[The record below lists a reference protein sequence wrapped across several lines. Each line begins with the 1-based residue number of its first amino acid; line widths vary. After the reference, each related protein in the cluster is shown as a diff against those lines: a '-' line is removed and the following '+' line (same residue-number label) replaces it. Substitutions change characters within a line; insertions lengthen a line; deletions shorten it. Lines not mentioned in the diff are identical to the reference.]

1 MAMDS
6 SHSTPSQP
14 FKHIALS
21 LSGGGVRAV
30 GYHLGTLDYLNHL
43 GMLSEIHT
51 LSSVSGG
58 SLIATGFALSQKKG
72 ESFQEFY
79 DNVCEFLPELNT
91 LEELLKTLKDPNPP
105 VASGA
110 KTLITSFA
118 SVYREKFFKRYYDDA
133 KFGIFWEKDPEIPLK
148 EIIFNATEFKAGIAF
163 RFQKSQ
169 YQSVIGNGKVW
180 LDEEVAKEI
189 RMSDI
194 MAASSCIPAAMEPMN
209 FPQDF
214 HWPGDPEGKA
224 ARGGR
229 AARPFC
235 KKVEAHLMD
244 NFGVST
250 VPLMD
255 GGVYDNQGIS
265 SIILSTARNYRGK
278 QEQGEDVAFDEQA
291 GIEPMRPHRWAQW
304 LLQSMEQAS
313 STENQKDMGEID
325 LFIVSDTP
333 IRKDPMYVTN
343 SEDEPEPGL
352 FGRWWRSWSLGTLNY
367 ILIGVIVL
375 FAGIVG
381 LNIDALI
388 DGQDGLIIA
397 DLIFISFVT
406 LILLVP
412 YLLLRRA
419 LSKKMSNMQEEMP
432 PLKGTLWDYAKKI
445 TLGQIFDMAR
455 LRATSTSALTSRIF
469 MHRIRQLGYTLLYS
483 HDEFGKR
490 IMDNNINDIRAI
502 RPDDANDL
510 PDFVEDPS
518 DDVEYVVERAS
529 KMGTKLWISQPDR
542 GRDDL
547 EVLIAAGHISTCFN
561 IIEYLWQFHRDEE
574 GNLNE
579 NVRELFEHAKAD
591 WLKLGEDPYWLV
603 DERQKVGK
611 DRGGLYW
618 IRKEYETK
626 ARLFGRKTRKTA

>member
-445 TLGQIFDMAR
+445 TLAGTTRRR
-455 LRATSTSALTSRIF
+455 LRWARSLTWPGYGLRQHLHSRHEYSCIEFASWVTPCFIAMMSSASESWTTTSMTSGQSGRTTQMTCLISLKILQMTSNTWSNA
-469 MHRIRQLGYTLLYS
+469 HPKWVQNSGYRNRT
-483 HDEFGKR
+483 G
-490 IMDNNINDIRAI
+490 
-502 RPDDANDL
+502 
-510 PDFVEDPS
+510 
-518 DDVEYVVERAS
+518 
-529 KMGTKLWISQPDR
+529 
-542 GRDDL
+542 
-547 EVLIAAGHISTCFN
+547 
-561 IIEYLWQFHRDEE
+561 
-574 GNLNE
+574 
-579 NVRELFEHAKAD
+579 
-591 WLKLGEDPYWLV
+591 GETTW
-603 DERQKVGK
+603 KC
-611 DRGGLYW
+611 
-618 IRKEYETK
+618 
-626 ARLFGRKTRKTA
+626 